1 MNVSKYLG
9 ILAAIILSLP
19 LAAFAKENNEGRLQ
33 LSDPVEI
40 GSTRLEAGSYKV
52 EWNGAGPTVQIN
64 ILQGNKTV
72 ATTSG
77 RIVELQRPSSYDD
90 VVLKPVA
97 NGNVKT
103 IDEIDFNNRKEGLR
117 LTPNMLS
124 QR

>member
-1 MNVSKYLG
+1 MSVNIWPSLRQ
-9 ILAAIILSLP
+9 LSLVY
-19 LAAFAKENNEGRLQ
+19 LLLHLQ
-33 LSDPVEI
+33 RKTTKAGCNCLMRWK
-40 GSTRLEAGSYKV
+40 RLEPGTYKV

-117 LTPNMLS
+117 LTPNMVS